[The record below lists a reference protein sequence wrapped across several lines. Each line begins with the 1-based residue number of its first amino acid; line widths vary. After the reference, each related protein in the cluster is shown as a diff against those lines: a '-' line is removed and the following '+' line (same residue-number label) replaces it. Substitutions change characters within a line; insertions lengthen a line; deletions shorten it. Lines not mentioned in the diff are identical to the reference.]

1 MQGGMQN
8 EAIICRLF
16 LRNRCSRGDACPFY
30 HPEYNLNPES
40 PSVAWLNFCQ
50 DFKRGQCFRQDCNF
64 FHVNSEEEETYR
76 LRKDIAPTLLE
87 QAMRKALLFDV
98 ALTGTRAT
106 CKAFLQGGCSLPM
119 CPYRHI
125 TRHEFANEVL
135 NTLRNEFEIVL
146 GQSGTDIPGSQQIQG
161 RNNSQIMDPMMQGMG
176 QGSVQGNKNIT
187 ETLEEKV
194 QRLEQENENIYR
206 ALDPEQKAKSLGE
219 IRSRLMTLQ
228 AALQW
233 KDENDTNK
241 GGFVDDG
248 LPPGMAVVN
257 YDHSNSNFQEPSID
271 FMRRNV
277 MQVQPEQRDNPD
289 RLDKESDCKLFIG
302 GLNSVTD
309 TATLRNYFSRFG
321 ELVDAVVMEDKKARK
336 SRGFGFVTYAKIFM
350 AENAFRNGPHTID
363 GKVVDTKFAKPR
375 SDDGRG
381 SSPKRGSSPRRS
393 NRDRSPD
400 RGENRI
406 PKIFVGG
413 LSEGITTEV
422 LRNYFQPYGS
432 IVDCISM
439 VDLKTRRHRGFG
451 FVEFKDWESTNMVL
465 ADVPHRILG
474 CLVTVDRPMPRDK
487 KDPQSSR
494 SGGSGG
500 GGGGGGG
507 GSGGMGGIGGGGG
520 GGGGGNGSGSSGDDS
535 SKMFVG
541 GLSFSTNERALREHF
556 SRFGK
561 VKEAKINRDGK
572 GASKGF
578 GFVVFSDSYM
588 VEDAMDSGPHEIDG
602 RRVDTGY
609 ASKRNEKKSGGDSG
623 RNRRDRRRSPDR
635 SGDKPK
641 VSREDACKLYIG
653 QITNSINEDDLERY
667 FSSFGDIRKVEIKSA
682 PKSKSG
688 YGFVTY
694 EEPEMVDSAIEAAPH
709 EINGC
714 SIEVGRAVSKGDR
727 NDRNSRDEARRGN
740 RKSKNDKDQDSSAT
754 GSGEQCT
761 MFVGNL
767 SEEANEETL
776 YDYFCK
782 YGEIKEA
789 RITTDSK
796 GTSRGYGFIRFAEGG
811 SVQEA
816 IDDGPHEIDGCV
828 LKVGSAHSKG
838 QDKRNIEL
846 KNLHRAARTAFTRC
860 RRHRTEE
867 SLIEYKKCRSQFRR
881 ALKEAKELNGDIKP
895 LFLP

>member
-1 MQGGMQN
+1 MQGGIQN

-16 LRNRCSRGDACPFY
+16 LRNRCNRGDACPFY
-30 HPEYNLNPES
+30 HPEYNLNPDS

-50 DFKRGQCFRQDCNF
+50 DFQRGQCFRQDCSF
-64 FHVNSEEEETYR
+64 FHVTSDEEDAYR

-125 TRHEFANEVL
+125 SRHEFANEVL

-146 GQSGTDIPGSQQIQG
+146 GQSGTDIPGSQQMSG
-161 RNNSQIMDPMMQGMG
+161 RNNAPLLAPMMPGMAQGPI
-176 QGSVQGNKNIT
+176 QGNNMK
-187 ETLEEKV
+187 ESLEEKV
-194 QRLEQENENIYR
+194 LRLEQENEEIYR
-206 ALDPEQKAKSLGE
+206 ALDPDQKAKTLGE
-219 IRSRLMTLQ
+219 IRTRLMTLQ

-241 GGFVDDG
+241 IGFVDDG
-248 LPPGMAVVN
+248 LPLGMAIVN
-257 YDHSNSNFQEPSID
+257 YDHSNSTFPEPSID

-277 MQVQPEQRDNPD
+277 MQMQQEQRDNNPD

-336 SRGFGFVTYAKIFM
+336 SRGFGFVTYAKIYM

-363 GKVVDTKFAKPR
+363 GKTVDTKFAKPR

-381 SSPKRGSSPRRS
+381 TSPRRGSSPKRS

-422 LRNYFQPYGS
+422 LRNYFQPYGT

-439 VDLKTRRHRGFG
+439 VDLKTKRHRGFG
-451 FVEFKDWESTNMVL
+451 FVEFQDWESTNMVL
-465 ADVPHRILG
+465 ADSPHRILG

-487 KDPQSSR
+487 KDPQTTR
-494 SGGSGG
+494 GG
-500 GGGGGGG
+500 GGGGG
-507 GSGGMGGIGGGGG
+507 MGGGG
-520 GGGGGNGSGSSGDDS
+520 GGGGGNNSGGADEP

-541 GLSFSTNERALREHF
+541 GLSFSTNERALRDHF
-556 SRFGK
+556 SAFGK

-578 GFVVFSDSYM
+578 GFVIFTDSYM

-609 ASKRNEKKSGGDSG
+609 ASKRNDKKPSRDAS
-623 RNRRDRRRSPDR
+623 RNQRDRRRSPDR
-635 SGDKPK
+635 NGEKPK
-641 VSREDACKLYIG
+641 MSREDACKLYIG

-667 FSSFGDIRKVEIKSA
+667 FSAFGEIRKVEIKSS

-694 EEPEMVDSAIEAAPH
+694 EEPDMVDSAIESAPH

-714 SIEVGRAVSKGDR
+714 SVEVGRAVSKGER
-727 NDRNSRDEARRGN
+727 NDRNPRDDGRRGN
-740 RKSKNDKDQDSSAT
+740 RKPRNDRDQDSSA
-754 GSGEQCT
+754 GGPEEPCT
-761 MFVGNL
+761 IFVGNL

-789 RITTDSK
+789 RITTDSR
-796 GTSRGYGFIRFAEGG
+796 GTSRGYGFIRFAVGS

-816 IDDGPHEIDGCV
+816 IDDGPHEMDGSI

-846 KNLHRAARTAFTRC
+846 MHLHRAVRTAYTRC
-860 RRHRTEE
+860 RRNKTEE
-867 SLIEYKKCRSQFRR
+867 SVVEYKKCRSKFRR

-895 LFLP
+895 LFNKE